1 MIATATTNPWV
12 GPAIV
17 AAVVSGVVA
26 LATVALAGRRERKD
40 RHRILLADAFA
51 KCQLYKEYPFIVR
64 RRRSDEEA
72 AADRSRISQE
82 LNRVQVALNDYKAR
96 LKVETPYLAGAYEA
110 LVGATRRVA
119 GAEIRRSWDVS
130 PTAGDDQHI
139 TDIDL
144 AELGDWESHY
154 LEHVKDHLSLW
165 PYWACRS
172 VRQVAGRTTALP
184 TPGPAPS
191 DPAAGPGGGGA
202 VSGS

>member
-1 MIATATTNPWV
+1 MIAATTANPWV

-26 LATVALAGRRERKD
+26 LVTVALAGRRERKD
-40 RHRILLADAFA
+40 RHRVLLADAFA

-64 RRRSDEEA
+64 RRRSDDEA

-82 LNRVQVALNDYKAR
+82 LNLVQVALNDYKAR
-96 LKVETPYLAGAYEA
+96 LKVETPYIAQAYDA

-119 GAEIRRSWDVS
+119 GAEIHRSWDLP

-139 TDIDL
+139 ADIDL
-144 AELGDWESHY
+144 TELGDWESHY

-165 PYWACRS
+165 PYWACRT
-172 VRQVAGRTTALP
+172 VRRVAGRATARPGTTS
-184 TPGPAPS
+184 TP
-191 DPAAGPGGGGA
+191 
-202 VSGS
+202 

>member
-1 MIATATTNPWV
+1 MIATAATNPWV

-26 LATVALAGRRERKD
+26 LASVAFAGRRERKD

-64 RRRSDEEA
+64 RRRSDDEA

-82 LNRVQVALNDYKAR
+82 LNLVQVALNDYKAR
-96 LKVETPYLAGAYEA
+96 LRVETPYLAGTYGA

-119 GAEIRRSWDVS
+119 GAEIHRSWDVA

-139 TDIDL
+139 SDIDL
-144 AELGDWESHY
+144 AELGDWESHF

-165 PYWACRS
+165 PYWLCRS
-172 VRQVAGRTTALP
+172 MRRATGRVTELPQVEVPPSTA
-184 TPGPAPS
+184 AQ
-191 DPAAGPGGGGA
+191 GA
-202 VSGS
+202 